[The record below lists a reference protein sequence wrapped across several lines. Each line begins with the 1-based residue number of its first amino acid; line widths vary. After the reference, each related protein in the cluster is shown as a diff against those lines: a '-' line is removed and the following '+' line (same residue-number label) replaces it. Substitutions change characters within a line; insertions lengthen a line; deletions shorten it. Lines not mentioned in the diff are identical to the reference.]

1 MLQRLLLAPIL
12 LVAAATYMYP
22 VQATFST
29 AVYPSVTP
37 KPKSITRHFKT
48 VSIVNPKN
56 VNIDIRC
63 MQANKFASAHCHTSI
78 LETVQ
83 SGAKRVFDSM
93 TNNVKV
99 GVTLPYLKVKLP
111 PL

>member
-1 MLQRLLLAPIL
+1 MSQRVLLAPFL
-12 LVAAATYMYP
+12 LIVAATYMYP
-22 VQATFST
+22 VQATFSK

-37 KPKSITRHFKT
+37 KPKSIIRQFKT
-48 VSIVNPKN
+48 VSIVDPKN
-56 VNIDIRC
+56 VYIDIRC
-63 MQANKFASAHCHTSI
+63 MQENNLASAHCHTSV

-83 SGAKRVFDSM
+83 NGAKRVFGSM
-93 TNNVKV
+93 TNNIKV